1 MSGKSNAPNLPGG
14 HYDPFDDNW
23 ETLLDSGQ
31 LDAKLDRLVMQAP
44 PPLPIY
50 RDKITINI
58 YHQSIRITQY
68 KDWVQVMLGKVVN
81 YRC

>member
-1 MSGKSNAPNLPGG
+1 MSIVPVSLPTLLFQILAARAEMSGKSNAPNLPGG

-50 RDKITINI
+50 RD
-58 YHQSIRITQY
+58 
-68 KDWVQVMLGKVVN
+68 
-81 YRC
+81 